1 MAMRDFLKTTIIG
14 GILFLLPVAIVLF
27 LLGHA
32 LKIVTPMVKPVV
44 TALDFERLGRFADI
58 SAGTVLAV
66 VVLVAVSFTAGILA
80 RTALGARVTSWFDR
94 SMAGGL
100 PQYRMVKAM
109 ADGLARIEG
118 TDNMKPSLVFMED
131 GWQIGYAL
139 EEVGEKWMAVFLPS
153 APTPMSGTLIYLPA
167 ERVRPLDI
175 TMIEATTLV
184 KRLGIGSNEALKG
197 AKLTPPRID

>member
-1 MAMRDFLKTTIIG
+1 MRDFLKTTIIG

-58 SAGTVLAV
+58 SAGTLLAV
-66 VVLVAVSFTAGILA
+66 IVLVAVSFTAGILA
-80 RTALGARVTSWFDR
+80 RTALGTRVTSWFDH
-94 SMAGGL
+94 SLAGGL
-100 PQYRMVKAM
+100 PQYRMVKSM
-109 ADGLARIEG
+109 ADGFAQIEG